1 MLMTIVGVLVGLF
14 ILGVIIVGVY
24 ISMQGDAVMRLLVKQ
39 RTKAVLDKVYADRI
53 DFSLEVP
60 FDNVGKQ
67 EGTILDAY
75 MRIYLPQEQYSDV
88 LLRGKVNREGYL
100 REDDYFEAMLVP
112 AGNGENLSCA
122 LRLMPKTAR
131 A

>member
-1 MLMTIVGVLVGLF
+1 
-14 ILGVIIVGVY
+14 
-24 ISMQGDAVMRLLVKQ
+24 
-39 RTKAVLDKVYADRI
+39 
-53 DFSLEVP
+53 
-60 FDNVGKQ
+60 
-67 EGTILDAY
+67 

-112 AGNGENLSCA
+112 AGTGEKNLSCA

>member
-1 MLMTIVGVLVGLF
+1 MLMTIVGVLVGLL

-24 ISMQGDAVMRLLVKQ
+24 ISMQGDAVMRLLAKQ
-39 RTKAVLDKVYADRI
+39 RTKAVLEKVYADRI

-75 MRIYLPQEQYSDV
+75 MRIYLPQEQYGDV

-100 REDDYFEAMLVP
+100 RDDDYFEAMLVP
-112 AGNGENLSCA
+112 AGTGENLSCA